1 MRTANV
7 IDHDTQQTVQLV
19 ARLDAVERS
28 AYQTRAQQKRDP
40 GYVHLEKEVDDLMDM
55 IENCIC

>member
-28 AYQTRAQQKRDP
+28 AYQTRAQQKRDS
-40 GYVHLEKEVDDLMDM
+40 GNLNVDQEVEHLMDM